1 MSGGGR
7 EQGAKAMTIKVLGI
21 DHVVLRV
28 ADVER
33 AIRFYCDVL
42 GCREE
47 RRVAD
52 IGLIQL
58 RAGTALI
65 DLVGVDSELGRAGG
79 AAPGAEGRNV
89 DHVAL
94 RIEVFD
100 EAALRA
106 HLEAH
111 GVAAGEVKRRYG
123 AEGDGPSLYIEDPDG
138 NTVELKGPAD
148 G

>member
-1 MSGGGR
+1 
-7 EQGAKAMTIKVLGI
+7 MTIKVLGI

-33 AIRFYCDVL
+33 ALAFYCDVL

-58 RAGTALI
+58 RAGAALI
-65 DLVGVDSELGRAGG
+65 DLVGVDGELGRAGG

-100 EAALRA
+100 EAALRT

>member
-28 ADVER
+28 ADIER
-33 AIRFYCDVL
+33 ATRFYCDVL

-100 EAALRA
+100 EAALRT